1 MSIEFNFKK
10 LHEVRNHKPV
20 FPPLS
25 SGTGIVRP
33 FGDFPSKKN
42 LNPSQ
47 KKISVL
53 FFFRGSRPDYRPDE
67 IGTVPIFIENEK
79 VSRFP
84 DFELKTSRKLWN
96 RLHRI
101 PYGSALKNDHH
112 FYSNRPISI
121 LFFYFSSVYVSLCF
135 VKSALWSVNIWNFG
149 DRQNLG
155 KKCFAGK
162 SENANSFDSA
172 LKNNHN
178 FFSSCPISIL
188 IFESSFLYVSL
199 FCIKRAVLS
208 INICD
213 FDDGQNLRK
222 MLCGKKREP
231 KFVR

>member
-1 MSIEFNFKK
+1 M
-10 LHEVRNHKPV
+10 
-20 FPPLS
+20 
-25 SGTGIVRP
+25 
-33 FGDFPSKKN
+33 
-42 LNPSQ
+42 
-47 KKISVL
+47 
-53 FFFRGSRPDYRPDE
+53 
-67 IGTVPIFIENEK
+67 
-79 VSRFP
+79 SRFP

-121 LFFYFSSVYVSLCF
+121 LFFYFSSLYVSLCF
-135 VKSALWSVNIWNFG
+135 DKSALWSVNIWNFG

-213 FDDGQNLRK
+213 FDDGQNLGK
-222 MLCGKKREP
+222 MLCGKKRSER